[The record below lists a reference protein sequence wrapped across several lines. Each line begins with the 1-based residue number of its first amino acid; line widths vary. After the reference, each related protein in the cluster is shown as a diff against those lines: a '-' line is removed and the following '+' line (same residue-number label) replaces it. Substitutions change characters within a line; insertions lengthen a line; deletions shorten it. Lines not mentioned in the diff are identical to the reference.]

1 MANNHIH
8 FNAGKDHYPQ
18 VIAVSS
24 TASLCLTICTHVQL
38 CNKCS
43 GPTLCS
49 LQAQATGGQLPL
61 HLGSGLARASLDAE
75 GKIHPEILLTLIYYY
90 YQCIYLDIFYDEV
103 LHSTVFW
110 LDFCKHLRQFL
121 PILLLK
127 VGAKTTKTE
136 FKRSPFLFD
145 SKGQKHKG

>member
-18 VIAVSS
+18 VIAVST

-49 LQAQATGGQLPL
+49 LGSSYRRAATAS
-61 HLGSGLARASLDAE
+61 LGSGLARASLDAE
-75 GKIHPEILLTLIYYY
+75 GKKIHPEILLTLIYYY
-90 YQCIYLDIFYDEV
+90 YQCIYLDIFCDGKCSFY
-103 LHSTVFW
+103 S
-110 LDFCKHLRQFL
+110 FL
-121 PILLLK
+121 VRLL
-127 VGAKTTKTE
+127 
-136 FKRSPFLFD
+136 
-145 SKGQKHKG
+145 